1 MIGSILSN
9 RYEIVEKIGDG
20 GMALVY
26 SAKDTLLNR
35 LVAVKILREQYAND
49 SEFIDRFY
57 REAQAAASL
66 SHPNVVTVYDVGT
79 VEKTPFIV
87 MEYVHGQNLSEII
100 KEQGQLNPADVVKVS
115 IQICSALAHAHR
127 HNIVHRDIKPHNILI
142 TKDGQV
148 KVTDFGIAAISS
160 MSITQTGVVLGSV
173 LYFSPEQARGNKVD
187 HLSDLY
193 SLGVVMY
200 EMLCGRVPF
209 RAETPI
215 SIALKHI
222 QDQPVPPTRV
232 NPRVPPQ
239 LEKIV
244 LKLLA
249 KRPEERFQSAL
260 ELSTALEKVDLGAAV
275 DADVEQTQKL
285 TIDVSERLDEQKLE
299 EGEAE
304 LSAVSRKKPGK
315 RSKKA
320 RSRAPIVL
328 LLLLLF
334 AGLVFGLMVFI
345 PELLFPDDVPVPNV
359 VGLSVEE
366 AERILAESKLKMAVE
381 IEVFDNEV
389 PEGHVISQ
397 EPKAYRMKKENQ
409 AVFVRVSK
417 GPEFVYMPSV
427 IGLSHREAQLA
438 LTQAGFTLGEA
449 KFVQTGEHPVNTVV
463 DQEPQPDE
471 YVALGSPVVL
481 MVSQGLDTIPV
492 VVLPNFR
499 GQELDAV
506 RQQLAELGLKE
517 GKLIPEFST
526 MIPKDHVVEQNPP
539 PFAEVEVGWEVDLVY
554 SEGSPASGRSDA
566 EGVQR
571 WTTNGDWHFKQVRID
586 VPEGRD
592 QEIAIIVVDDFGA
605 REVYRQ
611 VHAGG
616 SSFDF
621 TAQGRGD
628 QARIQVY
635 IGGRLFI
642 DRDFVE

>member
-1 MIGSILSN
+1 MVGRVLSN
-9 RYEIVEKIGDG
+9 RYEIMEKIGDG
-20 GMALVY
+20 GLALVY

-79 VEKTPFIV
+79 FDKTPFIV
-87 MEYVHGQNLSEII
+87 MEYIQGNNLSEII
-100 KEQGQLNPADVVKVS
+100 KEQGRLDPRYAVKIS

-127 HNIVHRDIKPHNILI
+127 HSIVHRDIKPHNILI
-142 TKDGQV
+142 TKDDQV
-148 KVTDFGIAAISS
+148 KVTDFGIAAVSS

-200 EMLCGRVPF
+200 EMLCGTVPF
-209 RAETPI
+209 RGDTPI

-222 QDQPVPPTRV
+222 QDQPLPLTGVNPSVPPL
-232 NPRVPPQ
+232 

-249 KRPEERFQSAL
+249 KRPGERIQSAL
-260 ELSTALEKVDLGAAV
+260 ELSAALENLKFNTEVDI
-275 DADVEQTQKL
+275 DQTQRL
-285 TIDVSERLDEQKLE
+285 AIDSIEGMDERQLE
-299 EGEAE
+299 EGETE
-304 LSAVSRKKPGK
+304 LSAVSRKKSARSTQKK
-315 RSKKA
+315 RS
-320 RSRAPIVL
+320 SIPVLFLIVL
-328 LLLLLF
+328 LLT
-334 AGLVFGLMVFI
+334 GLVYGFMVFI
-345 PELLFPDDVPVPNV
+345 TELLFPDDVPVPNV
-359 VGLSVEE
+359 TGLSVEE
-366 AERILAESKLKMAVE
+366 AERMLAESRLKMAVE

-389 PEGHVISQ
+389 PKGHVISQ
-397 EPKAYRMKKENQ
+397 DPKADRMKKENQ
-409 AVFVRVSK
+409 VVFVRVSK
-417 GPEFVYMPSV
+417 GPEYVYMPSV
-427 IGLSHREAQLA
+427 IGLSHREAQLY

-449 KFVQTGEHPVNTVV
+449 KFVQTGDHPVNTVIG
-463 DQEPQPDE
+463 QEPQPEE

-481 MVSQGLDTIPV
+481 VVSQGLDTIPIV
-492 VVLPNFR
+492 ALPNFR
-499 GQELDAV
+499 GKELEAV
-506 RQQLAELGLKE
+506 REEIAELGLEE
-517 GKLIPEFST
+517 GRLIPEFNIT
-526 MIPKDHVVEQNPP
+526 IPKNHIVDQNPP
-539 PFAEVEVGWEVDLVY
+539 PFTEVEIGWQVDLVY
-554 SEGSPASGRSDA
+554 SEGPPSSGRTDT
-566 EGVQR
+566 EGIQR
-571 WTTNGDWHFKQVRID
+571 WTTNDDWHDKKVRIE

-605 REVYRQ
+605 REVYRET
-611 VHAGG
+611 HPGG
-616 SSFDF
+616 SGFDF
-621 TAQGRGD
+621 IAQGRGD

>member
-9 RYEIVEKIGDG
+9 RYEIMDKIGDG

-49 SEFIDRFY
+49 SDFISRFY

-79 VEKTPFIV
+79 YNNTPYIV
-87 MEYVHGQNLSEII
+87 MEYIHGKNLSEII
-100 KEQGQLNPADVVKVS
+100 KSKGRLDPAEAVKIGV
-115 IQICSALAHAHR
+115 QICSALAHAHR

-142 TKDGQV
+142 TDDGQV

-160 MSITQTGVVLGSV
+160 TSITQTGVVLGSV

-187 HLSDLY
+187 YLSDLY

-209 RAETPI
+209 RGETPI

-222 QDQPVPPTRV
+222 QDQPEPPTKI
-232 NPRVPPQ
+232 NPQVPPQ

-249 KRPEERFQSAL
+249 KRPADRFQSAQ
-260 ELSTALEKVDLGAAV
+260 ELSSALERLDFTAGA
-275 DADVEQTQKL
+275 DIEQTQRL
-285 TIDVSERLDEQKLE
+285 TIDAVSNNAEPKQE

-304 LSAVSRKKPGK
+304 LPAVSKRTTGKRRKKTK
-315 RSKKA
+315 
-320 RSRAPIVL
+320 SRVPLVL
-328 LLLLLF
+328 SLMLLF
-334 AGLVFGLMVFI
+334 AGLIVGLMVFI
-345 PELLFPDDVPVPNV
+345 PEFLFPDDVPVPNV
-359 VGLSVEE
+359 TGLSVEE
-366 AERILAESKLKMAVE
+366 AERILNEAKLRMAVE
-381 IEVFDNEV
+381 IEVFDNVV
-389 PEGHVISQ
+389 PAGHIISQ
-397 EPKAYRMKKENQ
+397 DPKANRMKKENQ
-409 AVFVRVSK
+409 VVFVRVSK
-417 GPEFVYMPSV
+417 GPEYVHMPSV
-427 IGLSHREAQLA
+427 IGLTHREAQLF

-449 KFVQTGEHPVNTVV
+449 KFMQTGEHPINTVI
-463 DQEPQPDE
+463 DQEPKPNE
-471 YVALGSPVVL
+471 YVALGSPVMLV
-481 MVSQGLDTIPV
+481 VSQGLDTIPIV
-492 VVLPNFR
+492 ELPNFR
-499 GQELDAV
+499 GKELEVV
-506 RQQLAELGLKE
+506 RQQIAELGLKE

-526 MIPKDHVVEQNPP
+526 TVPKNHVVEQNPP
-539 PFAEVEVGWEVDLVY
+539 PFAKVEVGWEVDLVY
-554 SEGSPASGRSDA
+554 SEGAPASGRSDA
-566 EGVQR
+566 EGIQR
-571 WTTNGDWHFKQVRID
+571 WTTNGDWHIKQVRID

-611 VHAGG
+611 VHGG
-616 SSFDF
+616 GTSFDF

-628 QARIQVY
+628 QARVQVY

-642 DRDFVE
+642 DRDLTE

>member
-49 SEFIDRFY
+49 NEFIGRFY

-79 VEKTPFIV
+79 YGKTPFIV
-87 MEYVHGQNLSEII
+87 MEYIHGKNLSEVI
-100 KEQGQLNPADVVKVS
+100 KTEGRLSAAQAVKIA

-127 HNIVHRDIKPHNILI
+127 HGIVHRDIKPHNILI
-142 TKDGQV
+142 TNDGQV
-148 KVTDFGIAAISS
+148 KVTDFGIAAVSS
-160 MSITQTGVVLGSV
+160 TSITQTGVVLGSV
-173 LYFSPEQARGNKVD
+173 LYFSPEQARGSKID

-200 EMLCGRVPF
+200 EMLCGTVPF
-209 RAETPI
+209 KAETPI

-222 QDQPVPPTRV
+222 QDQPVPLTSI
-232 NPRVPPQ
+232 NPDVPPH

-249 KRPEERFQSAL
+249 KRPADRYQSAA
-260 ELSTALEKVDLGAAV
+260 ELSAALERLDFSAGVDI
-275 DADVEQTQKL
+275 DQTQKL
-285 TIDVSERLDEQKLE
+285 TVDMVDINEEQMLE
-299 EGEAE
+299 EEEAE
-304 LSAVSRKKPGK
+304 LAAVNKRTSGKSRKKTK
-315 RSKKA
+315 
-320 RSRAPIVL
+320 SRAPLVL
-328 LLLLLF
+328 FSLLLF
-334 AGLVFGLMVFI
+334 AGLIYGLMVFI
-345 PELLFPDDVPVPNV
+345 PEFLFPDDVPVPDV
-359 VGLSVEE
+359 TGLSVEE
-366 AERILAESKLKMAVE
+366 AERILAESRLRMAVE
-381 IEVFDNEV
+381 LEVFDNEV
-389 PEGHVISQ
+389 PAGHIISQ
-397 EPKAYRMKKENQ
+397 DPKANRMKKENQ
-409 AVFVRVSK
+409 VVFVRVSK
-417 GPEFVYMPSV
+417 GPEHVYMPSV

-449 KFVQTGEHPVNTVV
+449 KFVQTGDHPVNTVI
-463 DQEPQPDE
+463 DQEPKPDE

-481 MVSQGLDTIPV
+481 VVSQGLDTIPI

-499 GQELDAV
+499 GKELETV
-506 RQQLAELGLKE
+506 RREIAELGLRE

-526 MIPKDHVVEQNPP
+526 TIPKNHVVEQNPP
-539 PFAEVEVGWEVDLVY
+539 PFAEVEIGWEVDLVY
-554 SEGSPASGRSDA
+554 SEGSPASGKSDA
-566 EGVQR
+566 EGIQR
-571 WTTNGDWHFKQVRID
+571 WTTNGDWHVKQVRID

-616 SSFDF
+616 TSFDF
-621 TAQGRGD
+621 TAQGRGE